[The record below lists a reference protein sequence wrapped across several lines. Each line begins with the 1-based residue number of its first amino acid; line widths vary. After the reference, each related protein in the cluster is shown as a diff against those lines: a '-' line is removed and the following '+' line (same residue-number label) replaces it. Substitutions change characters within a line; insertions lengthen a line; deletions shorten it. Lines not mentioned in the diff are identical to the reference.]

1 MIFLENSSQN
11 ARNVALET
19 LNRVVE
25 AEYFYLNIQ
34 GRINAHLT
42 GGVHISL
49 GWCIGA
55 LPLPK
60 GGAHPPAPP
69 RKSAPVNIQTLF
81 NIPTFNI
88 SEIPAVCENIHSNSV
103 SNIHILTINIH
114 IPTLNIHVPIR
125 IQPSFELNIP
135 FPT

>member
-1 MIFLENSSQN
+1 MIFLENSSPK
-11 ARNVALET
+11 ARNVALDT

-34 GRINAHLT
+34 
-42 GGVHISL
+42 
-49 GWCIGA
+49 
-55 LPLPK
+55 
-60 GGAHPPAPP
+60 
-69 RKSAPVNIQTLF
+69 TLF

-88 SEIPAVCENIHSNSV
+88 PEIPGVCENIHSNSV

-114 IPTLNIHVPIR
+114 IPTLNINVPIL

-135 FPT
+135 FPTRP

>member
-34 GRINAHLT
+34 
-42 GGVHISL
+42 
-49 GWCIGA
+49 
-55 LPLPK
+55 
-60 GGAHPPAPP
+60 
-69 RKSAPVNIQTLF
+69 TLF

-88 SEIPAVCENIHSNSV
+88 PEIPGVCENIHSNSV

-114 IPTLNIHVPIR
+114 IPTLNIHVPIL
-125 IQPSFELNIP
+125 IQPSFELDI
-135 FPT
+135 

>member
-34 GRINAHLT
+34 A
-42 GGVHISL
+42 
-49 GWCIGA
+49 
-55 LPLPK
+55 
-60 GGAHPPAPP
+60 
-69 RKSAPVNIQTLF
+69 LF

-88 SEIPAVCENIHSNSV
+88 PEIPGVCENI
-103 SNIHILTINIH
+103 
-114 IPTLNIHVPIR
+114 IR
-125 IQPSFELNIP
+125 ILFQVFIFLLLIFIFLHKYSCSY
-135 FPT
+135 TDST

>member
-34 GRINAHLT
+34 A
-42 GGVHISL
+42 
-49 GWCIGA
+49 
-55 LPLPK
+55 
-60 GGAHPPAPP
+60 
-69 RKSAPVNIQTLF
+69 LF

-88 SEIPAVCENIHSNSV
+88 PEIPGVCENIHSNSV
-103 SNIHILTINIH
+103 SIIHILTIN
-114 IPTLNIHVPIR
+114 IPTLNIHVPTL

-135 FPT
+135 FPTRP